1 MSPTKYTTALL
12 LAFVFIAFGCKKAIN
27 NNTSN
32 NGGSGGS
39 VDTTKPNNTPV
50 FVTYT
55 IKKGQQYSD
64 LNIYTPVSYTE
75 QKFIVK
81 FDSSA
86 VYATVDTV
94 NQYDI
99 NKLYG
104 FSDSDSLHHVY
115 SARFGWNYL
124 NKKVWLYAYV
134 YNNTALLKQTLSAVP
149 IGSEISCSIKVNT
162 NTYVFTINGV
172 ATTVPRL
179 AKTSTGKGYRLYP
192 FFGGTENAPHDIK
205 IAIKEY

>member
-1 MSPTKYTTALL
+1 MSSTKYTTALL
-12 LAFVFIAFGCKKAIN
+12 LFLVFIAFGCKKTIN
-27 NNTSN
+27 NNASS

-39 VDTTKPNNTPV
+39 VDTTKPTTTPV

-55 IKKGQQYSD
+55 IKKGLQFSD
-64 LNIYTPVSYTE
+64 LNIYTPVNYTE

-86 VYATVDTV
+86 IYATTDSA

-104 FSDSDSLHHVY
+104 FSDSDSLHHIY

-124 NKKVWLYAYV
+124 NNKIWLYAYV
-134 YNNTALLKQTLSAVP
+134 YNSSTLLKQTLSTVP
-149 IGSEISCSIKVNT
+149 IGAEISCSIKVNT
-162 NTYVFTINGV
+162 NTYTFIINGI
-172 ATTVPRL
+172 ATSIPRL
-179 AKTSTGKGYRLYP
+179 AKTTTGKGYKLYP